1 LGQVG
6 RRLFEREMAVERSR
20 WKKGQKLPPLFSAR
34 PGEEEDVQCHSK
46 RHRFL
51 SFFFNEQWMKRCRFG
66 QNASFHLKKRAAKT
80 CQSPNQSSICD
91 LFNQVLSCNFDFK
104 YQFNCI
110 LAKFNP
116 QP

>member
-1 LGQVG
+1 MVG
-6 RRLFEREMAVERSR
+6 VFFMLFGERGREKLVKKSHSSPASHVQRKKKTYSAVQNDTIWVFFLR
-20 WKKGQKLPPLFSAR
+20 
-34 PGEEEDVQCHSK
+34 DQC
-46 RHRFL
+46 
-51 SFFFNEQWMKRCRFG
+51 MKRRCFG
-66 QNASFHLKKRAAKT
+66 QNAPFHLKKRAAKT

-110 LAKFNP
+110 PTKFNP